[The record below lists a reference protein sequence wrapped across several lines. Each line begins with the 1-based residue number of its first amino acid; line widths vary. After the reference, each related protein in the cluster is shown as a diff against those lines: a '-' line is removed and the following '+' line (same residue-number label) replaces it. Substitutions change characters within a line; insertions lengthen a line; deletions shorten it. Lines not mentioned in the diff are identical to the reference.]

1 MPIRPQKCI
10 KHPKFL
16 TSRML
21 KLTGQSKCEKMI
33 SCVSGTFADLYG
45 RVEDYLGVWETGT
58 IFGTRRHSEESY
70 SHFFRTRKKIKI

>member
-21 KLTGQSKCEKMI
+21 KLTGQSKCEKNDFLRI
-33 SCVSGTFADLYG
+33 WDNLLTCTGEWKITSVSGRLARYLEQGDTARKAIHIFFV
-45 RVEDYLGVWETGT
+45 RV
-58 IFGTRRHSEESY
+58 
-70 SHFFRTRKKIKI
+70 RK